1 MSAIALK
8 DMWRLPRWAKV
19 AASVV
24 VAAVI
29 IFIVFQID
37 AAGSLPGWLN
47 GLIVE
52 PLSRMWTNPVNLV
65 QAIIDGTM
73 AGLMYSLVALGFA
86 LIYKASGVFNFA
98 QGIMVVFAVLAMVS
112 LEKGYNVNLWW
123 FFGIGLVIA
132 GAILMTGKVKTRKK
146 NQAGTGSIVLGI
158 VLALITTVFGVKTFV
173 SISLNIWLA
182 IPVTIAIMVGLAYLV
197 ERLVLRPLVGQ
208 DEIILFMATIGLF
221 FFLEGFGETVWGG
234 NNQAVPAAALG
245 IEKGPLQLFGGNLK
259 GGLTLQKVDLTAA
272 VCSGIMVILLAIMF
286 QKTPVGRAL
295 RAVADDHQAALSV
308 GIPLNAMWV
317 VVWSIA
323 GIVALVA
330 GIFWGIS
337 GGAAS
342 FALAIIALK
351 ALPVLIL
358 GGFTSVP
365 GVIVGGFVIGV
376 GEKIAELYWGDF
388 LGGSI
393 EEWFAYVL
401 ALVILLFRPQGLFGE
416 KIIERV

>member
-1 MSAIALK
+1 MSAIAIK
-8 DMWRLPRWAKV
+8 DMWQLRRAKTAV
-19 AASVV
+19 YV
-24 VAAVI
+24 VAAAVIVFI
-29 IFIVFQID
+29 IFQLD
-37 AAGSLPGWLN
+37 AAEALPEWLI
-47 GLIVE
+47 GLVVT
-52 PLSRMWTNPVNLV
+52 PLSEMWERPMDLV

-73 AGLMYSLVALGFA
+73 AGLMYSMVALGCA

-98 QGIMVVFAVLAMVS
+98 QGIMVVFAVLAMIS

-123 FFGIGLVIA
+123 FFGVGLVIA
-132 GAILMTGKVKTRKK
+132 GAILLTGKVKTRTK
-146 NQAGTGSIVLGI
+146 ARTGTGTMFAGI
-158 VLALITTVFGVKTFV
+158 VLAIVTAVFGLEAFV
-173 SISLNIWLA
+173 TIAMNVWLA
-182 IPVTIAIMVGLAYLV
+182 IPVTIAIMIGLAYLI
-197 ERLVLRPLVGQ
+197 ERLVLRPMVGQ
-208 DEIILFMATIGLF
+208 EEIILFMATIGLF
-221 FFLEGFGETVWGG
+221 FFLEGFGETIFGG
-234 NNQAVPAAALG
+234 NNQSVPAAALG
-245 IEKGPLQLFGGNLK
+245 IAKGPLHLFGGNLK

-272 VCSGIMVILLAIMF
+272 ICSAIMVALLALMF

-317 VVWSIA
+317 VVWSVA

-365 GVIVGGFVIGV
+365 GVIVGGFIIGV
-376 GEKIAELYWGDF
+376 GEKIAELYWGDY

>member
-1 MSAIALK
+1 MSAIAVK
-8 DMWRLPRWAKV
+8 NMWQLRGAKT
-19 AASVV
+19 ATYLIA
-24 VAAVI
+24 AAVI
-29 IFIVFQID
+29 IFVIFEIH
-37 AAGSLPGWLN
+37 AAEALPEWLV
-47 GLIVE
+47 GLVVD
-52 PLSRMWTNPVNLV
+52 PLSYMWERPMDLV
-65 QAIIDGTM
+65 QAMIDGTM

-98 QGIMVVFAVLAMVS
+98 QGIMVVFAVLAMIS
-112 LEKGYNVNLWW
+112 LEKGYDLNLWW
-123 FFGIGLVIA
+123 FFGIGLVVA
-132 GAILMTGKVKTRKK
+132 GAILLTAKVKTPAKARTG
-146 NQAGTGSIVLGI
+146 AGTILVGI
-158 VLALITTVFGVKTFV
+158 VLAIITAVFGLKTFI
-173 SISLNIWLA
+173 SISMNVWLA

-197 ERLVLRPLVGQ
+197 ERLVLRPMVGQ
-208 DEIILFMATIGLF
+208 EEIILFMATIGLF
-221 FFLEGFGETVWGG
+221 FFLEGFGETIWGG
-234 NNQAVPAAALG
+234 NNQSVPAAALG
-245 IEKGPLQLFGGNLK
+245 IAKGPLHLFGGNLK
-259 GGLTLQKVDLTAA
+259 GGLTLQKTDLTAA
-272 VCSGIMVILLAIMF
+272 ICSAVMVILLAVMF

-295 RAVADDHQAALSV
+295 RAVADDHQAAMSV

-317 VVWSIA
+317 VVWSVA
-323 GIVALVA
+323 GVVALVA

-365 GVIVGGFVIGV
+365 GVIVGGFIIGV

>member
-1 MSAIALK
+1 MSAIAIK
-8 DMWRLPRWAKV
+8 DMWQLRRAKTAV
-19 AASVV
+19 YV
-24 VAAVI
+24 VAAAVIVFI
-29 IFIVFQID
+29 IFQLD
-37 AAGSLPGWLN
+37 AAEALPEWLI
-47 GLIVE
+47 GLVVT
-52 PLSRMWTNPVNLV
+52 PLSEMWERPMDLV

-98 QGIMVVFAVLAMVS
+98 QGIMVVFAVLAMIS

-123 FFGIGLVIA
+123 FFGVGLVIA
-132 GAILMTGKVKTRKK
+132 GAILLTGKVKTRTK
-146 NQAGTGSIVLGI
+146 ARTGTGTMFAGI
-158 VLALITTVFGVKTFV
+158 VLAIVTAVFGLEAFV
-173 SISLNIWLA
+173 TIAMNVWLA
-182 IPVTIAIMVGLAYLV
+182 IPVTIAIMIGLAYLI
-197 ERLVLRPLVGQ
+197 ERLVLRPMVGQ
-208 DEIILFMATIGLF
+208 EEIILFMATIGLF
-221 FFLEGFGETVWGG
+221 FFLEGFGETIFGG
-234 NNQAVPAAALG
+234 NNQSVPAAALG
-245 IEKGPLQLFGGNLK
+245 IAKGPLHLFGGNLK

-272 VCSGIMVILLAIMF
+272 ICSAIMVALLALMF

-317 VVWSIA
+317 VVWSVA
-323 GIVALVA
+323 GVVALVA

-365 GVIVGGFVIGV
+365 GVIVGGFIIGV

>member
-8 DMWRLPRWAKV
+8 DMWQLRRAKL
-19 AASVV
+19 ATSV
-24 VAAVI
+24 VAAVVV
-29 IFIVFQID
+29 IFVIFQFN
-37 AAGSLPGWLN
+37 AAEALPEWLV
-47 GLIVE
+47 GLVVT
-52 PLSRMWTNPVNLV
+52 PLTDMWERPMDLV

-98 QGIMVVFAVLAMVS
+98 QGIMVVFAVLAMIN
-112 LEKGYNVNLWW
+112 LEKGYDVNIGW
-123 FFGIGLVIA
+123 FLGVGLVIA
-132 GAILMTGKVKTRKK
+132 GAILLTGKVKTKAKAR
-146 NQAGTGSIVLGI
+146 AGSGSILVGVLLGI
-158 VLALITTVFGVKTFV
+158 ITAVFGLKLFV
-173 SISLNIWLA
+173 SISMNVWLA
-182 IPVTIAIMVGLAYLV
+182 IPVTIAMMIGLAFVV
-197 ERLVLRPLVGQ
+197 ERLVLRPMVGQ
-208 DEIILFMATIGLF
+208 EEIILFMATIGLF

-245 IEKGPLQLFGGNLK
+245 IERGPLHLFGGNRE

-272 VCSGIMVILLAIMF
+272 ISSAIMVALLAVLF
-286 QKTPVGRAL
+286 QKTRVGRAL
-295 RAVADDHQAALSV
+295 RAVADDHQAALAV
-308 GIPLNAMWV
+308 GIPLTSMWV
-317 VVWSIA
+317 VVWSVA
-323 GIVALVA
+323 GVVALVA

-365 GVIVGGFVIGV
+365 GVIVGGFIIGV
-376 GEKIAELYWGDF
+376 GEKIAELYWGDY

>member
-1 MSAIALK
+1 
-8 DMWRLPRWAKV
+8 MWQLRRAKTAV
-19 AASVV
+19 YV
-24 VAAVI
+24 VAAAVIVFI
-29 IFIVFQID
+29 IFQLD
-37 AAGSLPGWLN
+37 AAEALPEWLI
-47 GLIVE
+47 GLVVT
-52 PLSRMWTNPVNLV
+52 PLSEMWERPMDLV

-73 AGLMYSLVALGFA
+73 AGLMYSMVALGCA

-98 QGIMVVFAVLAMVS
+98 QGIMVVFAVLAMIS

-123 FFGIGLVIA
+123 FFGVGLVIA
-132 GAILMTGKVKTRKK
+132 GAILLTGKVKTRTK
-146 NQAGTGSIVLGI
+146 ARTGTGTMFAGI
-158 VLALITTVFGVKTFV
+158 VLAIVTAVFGLEAFV
-173 SISLNIWLA
+173 TIAMNVWLA
-182 IPVTIAIMVGLAYLV
+182 IPVTIAIMIGLAYLI
-197 ERLVLRPLVGQ
+197 ERLVLRPMVGQ
-208 DEIILFMATIGLF
+208 EEIILFMATIGLF
-221 FFLEGFGETVWGG
+221 FFLEGFGETIFGG
-234 NNQAVPAAALG
+234 NNQSVPAAALG
-245 IEKGPLQLFGGNLK
+245 IAKGPLHLFGGNLK

-272 VCSGIMVILLAIMF
+272 ICSAIMVALLALMF

-317 VVWSIA
+317 VVWSVA

-365 GVIVGGFVIGV
+365 GVIVGGFIIGV
-376 GEKIAELYWGDF
+376 GEKIAELYWGDY

>member
-1 MSAIALK
+1 MTALAMK
-8 DMWRLPRWAKV
+8 DMWQLRRAK
-19 AASVV
+19 AATSV
-24 VAAVI
+24 VAAVAI
-29 IFIVFQID
+29 IFIAFQLN
-37 AAGSLPGWLN
+37 AAEALPEWLV

-52 PLSRMWTNPVNLV
+52 PLTSMWERPMDLV
-65 QAIIDGTM
+65 QAVIDGTM

-98 QGIMVVFAVLAMVS
+98 QGIMVVFAVLAMIS
-112 LEKGYNVNLWW
+112 LEKGYGINLWW
-123 FFGIGLVIA
+123 FFGLGLVIA
-132 GAILMTGKVKTRKK
+132 GAILLTGKVKTKAKAR
-146 NQAGTGSIVLGI
+146 AGSGSMLTGI
-158 VLALITTVFGVKTFV
+158 VLALVTAVFGLEAFV
-173 SISLNIWLA
+173 TISMNVWLA
-182 IPVTIAIMVGLAYLV
+182 IPATIAIMIGLAYLI
-197 ERLVLRPLVGQ
+197 ERIVLRPMVGQ
-208 DEIILFMATIGLF
+208 HEIILFMATIGLF
-221 FFLEGFGETVWGG
+221 FFLEGFGETVFGG
-234 NNQAVPAAALG
+234 NNLAVPAAALG
-245 IEKGPLQLFGGNLK
+245 IEKGPLHLFGGNLK

-272 VCSGIMVILLAIMF
+272 ICSAIMVGLLALMF

-317 VVWSIA
+317 VVWSVA
-323 GIVALVA
+323 GVVALVA

-365 GVIVGGFVIGV
+365 GVIVGGFIIGI
-376 GEKIAELYWGDF
+376 GEKIAELYWGDYF
-388 LGGSI
+388 GGSI

>member
-1 MSAIALK
+1 
-8 DMWRLPRWAKV
+8 
-19 AASVV
+19 
-24 VAAVI
+24 VI
-29 IFIVFQID
+29 IFIIFQVHAAEALPEWLVGLVID
-37 AAGSLPGWLN
+37 
-47 GLIVE
+47 
-52 PLSRMWTNPVNLV
+52 PLSYMWERPMDLV

-98 QGIMVVFAVLAMVS
+98 QGIMVVFAVLAMIS
-112 LEKGYNVNLWW
+112 LEKGYDVNLWW
-123 FFGIGLVIA
+123 FFGVGLVIA
-132 GAILMTGKVKTRKK
+132 GAILLTAKVKTQAK
-146 NQAGTGSIVLGI
+146 NRTGTGTMFAGI
-158 VLALITTVFGVKTFV
+158 VLAVVTAAFGLEAFV
-173 SISLNIWLA
+173 TISINVWLA

-197 ERLVLRPLVGQ
+197 ERLVLRPMVGQ
-208 DEIILFMATIGLF
+208 EEIILFMATIGLF
-221 FFLEGFGETVWGG
+221 FFLEGFGETIFGG
-234 NNQAVPAAALG
+234 NNQSVPAAALG
-245 IEKGPLQLFGGNLK
+245 IAKGPLHLFGGNLK
-259 GGLTLQKVDLTAA
+259 GGLTIQKVDLTAA
-272 VCSGIMVILLAIMF
+272 ICSAVMVGLLALMF

-317 VVWSIA
+317 VVWSVA

-365 GVIVGGFVIGV
+365 GVIVGGFIIGV
-376 GEKIAELYWGDF
+376 GEKIAELYWGDY